1 MAESNI
7 ELSGREFIEKLLAGE
22 RDFTGIRLEPY
33 FNLSGD
39 ENFEALCSYLQD
51 QDLATEPVILEG
63 ADLRGIDADGV
74 YLPYVR
80 ANGAHFKHATLMEAN
95 LEYAELRSVDFRY
108 ARLPQTKMKGADL
121 RDADMRQADLNLG
134 VLTETKLKGCNVA
147 GAHLLFTN
155 MQGADITDIMN
166 LIHGRSVDTANFQ
179 FVSLS
184 DKEKQAIR
192 MELWAQQG
200 KKRRLFGGAG

>member
-1 MAESNI
+1 MAEHNM

-22 RDFTGIRLEPY
+22 RDFTGVRLEPY

-39 ENFEALCSYLQD
+39 ENFEALCDYLQD
-51 QDLATEPVILEG
+51 QDLTKEPVILEG
-63 ADLRGIDADGV
+63 ADLRGIDADGLYIP
-74 YLPYVR
+74 YLK
-80 ANGAHFKHATLMEAN
+80 ANSACLKHATLMEAN
-95 LEYAELRSVDFRY
+95 LEDAELRSVDFRY

-121 RDADMRQADLNLG
+121 RDADMRQADLNLS
-134 VLTETKLKGCNVA
+134 VLTETKLTGCNVA

-166 LIHGRSVDTANFQ
+166 LVHGRSVDTANFQ

-192 MELWAQQG
+192 MELWASQG